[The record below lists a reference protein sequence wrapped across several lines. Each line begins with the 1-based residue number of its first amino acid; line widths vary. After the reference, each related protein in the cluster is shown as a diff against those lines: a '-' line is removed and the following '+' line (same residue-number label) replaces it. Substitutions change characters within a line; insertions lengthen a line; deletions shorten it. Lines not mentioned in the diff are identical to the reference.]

1 MAQRRVG
8 ELLWLASRTRPDL
21 MYLVAL
27 LSSKV
32 TRDAQTVNFLGERA
46 LDYLAETAD
55 YRLTFPNE
63 VDNQDLHVYT
73 DSSFAPSSGR
83 SHGSAAVFLNQGPI
97 SWRSAR
103 QQLVTL
109 STAESELIEAVDG
122 AVLGLSCRGIISEL
136 LEAEPKIVI
145 HLDNQSALALVHGQ
159 AGSWRTRHL
168 RLRVHWLRERIAS
181 GEVQVIYEPGATQRA
196 DLGTKP
202 FTRERL
208 RQLVQQWGIRDA
220 RPAAKLLTV
229 ADAPRDLLPGRHD
242 EETTELVGDDL
253 RQQRVLPESTWKWG
267 PWISK
272 LATLCQVCGAKA
284 QEEPGLE
291 AAFPWEIYLL
301 VLVVAVVTI
310 GMWEFGR
317 SRYTARLA
325 RLQLLRDQ
333 AAAGQERRDLSRAEL
348 DELQH
353 LLGLEPGDLSLRQA
367 ERLLELR
374 TRFGARRANRR
385 SANRPVLHAPS
396 ASSSTWTPRSM
407 STNSTPTTVETGVQ
421 TTPTFELLENVPV
434 PRLEIREVIPEG
446 PYYHVPGRNH
456 VHLIRRCWGLR
467 SAGVVNE
474 LTMCRCCRENDGRSM
489 FGPSAG
495 SLG

>member
-1 MAQRRVG
+1 MLTVEEEEALLGVVEPVSADEGTLRMAQRRVG

-32 TRDAQTVNFLGERA
+32 TRDPQMVNLLGERA
-46 LDYLAETAD
+46 LDYLAETVD

-63 VDNQDLHVYT
+63 VANQDLHVYT

-229 ADAPRDLLPGRHD
+229 ADAPRELVPGRDD

-253 RQQRVLPESTWKWG
+253 RQPRALPESTWKWG
-267 PWISK
+267 PWIAK

-284 QEEPGLE
+284 QEELGIE

-301 VLVVAVVTI
+301 VLLACGSSGGQGTLPGWLAFSSYVIKRQRVKNAETFQEQSLMNFSIFLDWNQVT
-310 GMWEFGR
+310 
-317 SRYTARLA
+317 SRFFRQKGCWNSA
-325 RLQLLRDQ
+325 Q
-333 AAAGQERRDLSRAEL
+333 
-348 DELQH
+348 
-353 LLGLEPGDLSLRQA
+353 GLEREERTEGSRIERFYTLHQPPHLSGLRQVCQPTVLLPQLRRECRPRQRLSSWRMYQCLVWRSVRSFLRGRTTMFQA
-367 ERLLELR
+367 E
-374 TRFGARRANRR
+374 
-385 SANRPVLHAPS
+385 
-396 ASSSTWTPRSM
+396 
-407 STNSTPTTVETGVQ
+407 
-421 TTPTFELLENVPV
+421 
-434 PRLEIREVIPEG
+434 I
-446 PYYHVPGRNH
+446 
-456 VHLIRRCWGLR
+456 
-467 SAGVVNE
+467 
-474 LTMCRCCRENDGRSM
+474 M
-489 FGPSAG
+489 FT
-495 SLG
+495 